1 MAIKVGKKIR
11 YVRKQRGY
19 TQYQLA
25 DAVNADVST
34 INKIENDKA
43 NPSLDMLEKLAAAL
57 GVKITELLEDQ
68 AS

>member
-1 MAIKVGKKIR
+1 VAIKVGKKIR
-11 YVRKQRGY
+11 SVRKQRGY

-43 NPSLDMLEKLAAAL
+43 NPSLDMLEKIATAL
-57 GVKITELLEDQ
+57 NVKVIELLEEQ

>member
-1 MAIKVGKKIR
+1 VAIKVGKKIR
-11 YVRKQRGY
+11 YIRKQRGY

-34 INKIENDKA
+34 INKIEND